1 MSTTVRLDPLKAADV
16 HLTVGFR
23 FTDTGRGYALEVR
36 RGIAQLHEALPA
48 EVDVTLNLTM
58 SDLHRIILRQTTF
71 ADALKTGDIKADGK
85 QAELARFFGFFDAPA
100 SEPPPL
106 TAR

>member
-1 MSTTVRLDPLKAADV
+1 V
-16 HLTVGFR
+16 
-23 FTDTGRGYALEVR
+23 
-36 RGIAQLHEALPA
+36 
-48 EVDVTLNLTM
+48 

-71 ADALKTGDIKADGK
+71 ADALRTGDIKADGK

-100 SEPPPL
+100 SEPSSL